1 MADKIMKAAAVAGV
15 IWSITSVLAIA
26 YAIATGTVQSEERT
40 MPAAIMKL
48 TIIAAS
54 LMFYIGLAKLSHK
67 TGNRILQAAAYS
79 WTILVAIS
87 LLYTLI
93 YPKEIADPM
102 TLVQAVELIIEA
114 FLSIL
119 LASGIYKIATRHQK
133 LRNITAV
140 TTVLNGFMNILHAI
154 GITLAGVTIAAS
166 NPIGMMLLSI
176 KILLLIIAFIALLP
190 IMFTTIL
197 LTSALLW
204 KTAEEN

>member
-15 IWSITSVLAIA
+15 IWFIAGLLALI

-40 MPAAIMKL
+40 MHAAIMKL

-79 WTILVAIS
+79 WTILVTIS
-87 LLYTLI
+87 LLYTLVF
-93 YPKEIADPM
+93 PQDIADPM
-102 TLVQAVELIIEA
+102 TLVGVAGLIIEA

-119 LASGIYKIATRHQK
+119 LAAGIYKIATRHQK
-133 LRNITAV
+133 LRNTTAV
-140 TTVLNGFMNILHAI
+140 TTALNGCMDILRAI
-154 GITLAGVTIAAS
+154 GILLAGVTMAANS
-166 NPIGMMLLSI
+166 PIGMMLLSI
-176 KILLLIIAFIALLP
+176 RILLLITFIAVLP